1 MVYRSEWA
9 YLALAGVFYTF
20 EGQIGSCKSEC
31 STEDGQPLSHI
42 PQPTSPQVTGK
53 TGKCAMRNGDS
64 RPLGLTFR
72 TGTES
77 LPLPP
82 INQHK

>member
-1 MVYRSEWA
+1 MLSRFEWA
-9 YLALAGVFYTF
+9 YLVLAGVSYTF
-20 EGQIGSCKSEC
+20 EGQLESCKSEC
-31 STEDGQPLSHI
+31 SREDGQPLSHI
-42 PQPTSPQVTGK
+42 PQLTSPQVTG
-53 TGKCAMRNGDS
+53 TMGKYAVRNGDS
-64 RPLGLTFR
+64 RPLRLTFR